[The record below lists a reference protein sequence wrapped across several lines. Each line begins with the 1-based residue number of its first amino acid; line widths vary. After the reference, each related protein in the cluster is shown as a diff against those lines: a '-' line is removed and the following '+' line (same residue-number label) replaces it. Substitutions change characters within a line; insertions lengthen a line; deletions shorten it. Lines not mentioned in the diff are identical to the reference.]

1 MARGRGSRGKEISI
15 DLEARPPRKPD
26 STTSRCEEIEPSS
39 NNVTERMNN
48 SISWQQNPSIS
59 QNILKEII
67 SYSNASQTLQR
78 KGASLVN
85 YEKQED
91 VYTQLAKINKKA
103 SMGDSNW
110 SKSYGMRR

>member
-1 MARGRGSRGKEISI
+1 
-15 DLEARPPRKPD
+15 
-26 STTSRCEEIEPSS
+26 
-39 NNVTERMNN
+39 MNN

-67 SYSNASQTLQR
+67 SYSNGSQPGR
-78 KGASLVN
+78 GKGASLTN
-85 YEKQED
+85 YEKTED

-103 SMGDSNW
+103 SMGDGSW